1 MEIGARLK
9 EAREQKNLSLED
21 LQETTKIQ
29 KRYLAAIEE
38 GNFGV
43 LPGKFY
49 AKAFIKEYAN
59 AVGLDPNE
67 LLDDFE
73 EKPPVQ
79 TEELETAEYT
89 RIKQNRDRSQSRSN
103 PSLVPKLTVVLLIA
117 AIIVLAI
124 VFYQKTAANDSTDPV
139 KNQDGNEIIRT
150 PEPDEDTS
158 TTAPAAGQDKEKPAK
173 KKKADSAEAD
183 KKAADKTEKEDKDGD
198 VRFSV
203 VSEGTGSA
211 PESEIEAKNV
221 GEKVKVTIESSGD
234 SWLEVKDGNGTSKYS
249 GSLTE
254 SKSPLKLDFDGEKEV
269 YFVIGK
275 APDLTIKVNGQKLDY
290 PVDPAQK
297 VFQKI
302 RLKLQ
307 PEQ

>member
-117 AIIVLAI
+117 AIVVLAI

-139 KNQDGNEIIRT
+139 KNQEGNEIIRT

-158 TTAPAAGQDKEKPAK
+158 TTAPAADQDKDKPAK
-173 KKKADSAEAD
+173 KKKADSTAAD
-183 KKAADKTEKEDKDGD
+183 KKAADKSKKAEKDGD
-198 VRFSV
+198 IQFSV

-211 PESEIEAKNV
+211 PESEVEAKNA

-234 SWLEVKDGNGTSKYS
+234 SWLEVKDSNGASKYS

-254 SKSPLKLDFDGEKEV
+254 SKSPLELDFDGEKEV

-307 PEQ
+307 SEQ